1 MVQIR
6 RTNDYAQCATL
17 RTRLGIVVREGMTKT
32 ELLAKLEDHYD
43 HAGGQEEAK
52 RAVLVK

>member
-52 RAVLVK
+52 RAVK